1 MTDTRS
7 PAEQTSR
14 LRMSDGAELFCRRW
28 QPQPSPAAVSPRGR
42 ILALHGIQSHSG
54 WYGWSSRWLAA
65 AGYDVWFPDR
75 RGSGHSTQPA
85 TAAIS
90 IDRLTADVIEQLGH
104 LRAMEDQTDN
114 QTGSAATSPADATDR
129 AGDRK
134 SPLPVFLLGLSWG
147 GRLAAAVAA
156 AAPGLMDGLILLYP
170 GIVAHVGPSP
180 VQVAALEQFCRFGL
194 GGLKFRIPLDDPQ
207 LFTDD
212 PAAQEFIRTDPLALH
227 KAPASLLLAGVQL
240 ERRVQHSRFVLNV
253 PTIQLLAG
261 GDRLIDTPA
270 TRTIIERAAGPR
282 CTTFV
287 YPKAAHTLEFDSN
300 REQIFGDL
308 VGWLNR
314 QTTGTANGS

>member
-1 MTDTRS
+1 MTDISFPT
-7 PAEQTSR
+7 EQTGR
-14 LRMSDGAELFCRRW
+14 LRMSDGAKVFYRRW
-28 QPQPSPAAVSPRGR
+28 PARAGSAVEQSAVPRGR
-42 ILALHGIQSHSG
+42 VLALHGIQSHSG
-54 WYGWSSRWLAA
+54 WYGWSSSFLAA
-65 AGYDVWFPDR
+65 AGYDVWFFDR

-85 TAAIS
+85 TDAIS
-90 IDRLTADVIEQLGH
+90 IDRLTADVIEQLSH
-104 LRAMEDQTDN
+104 LGEPELSTE
-114 QTGSAATSPADATDR
+114 AATGR
-129 AGDRK
+129 AGGRK

-156 AAPGLMDGLILLYP
+156 AAPRLMDGLILLYP

-227 KAPASLLLAGVQL
+227 KAPAALLLAGVQL
-240 ERRVQHSRFVLNV
+240 ERRVRDPRFVLHV
-253 PTIQLLAG
+253 PTVQLLAG

-270 TRTIIERAAGPR
+270 TRTIIERAAGSR

-287 YPKAAHTLEFDSN
+287 YPKAAHTLEFDPD